1 MTQSV
6 RISGAV
12 FASVAAGILLLAV
25 AATIAMANGASDSLR
40 LPFRLLC
47 HGLES
52 RSLLIA
58 GEAMPICSRCTA
70 IYVGMLVGIGT
81 GLTALSRWQIA
92 LPGWGAFLLAS
103 PMILDGVTQL
113 VGLRESTNELRIVTG
128 LVAGFGFLFWAVTAI
143 GANADSEEATAGA
156 GS

>member
-25 AATIAMANGASDSLR
+25 AATLAMSSGASDSLR

-47 HGLES
+47 HGIES

-70 IYVGMLVGIGT
+70 IYVGMLAGVGA
-81 GLTALSRWQIA
+81 GLTALSRWQIS
-92 LPGWGAFLLAS
+92 LPGWAAFLLAS

-113 VGLRESTNELRIVTG
+113 VGLRESTNDLRIATG
-128 LVAGFGFLFWAVTAI
+128 LVAGFAFLFWAITAI
-143 GANADSEEATAGA
+143 GANTDSGEAAVGTGF
-156 GS
+156 